1 MSSHLYPPS
10 VPFRRP
16 LAPRHGRNER
26 NVAHPV
32 LEGRA
37 DVYDDSQHPL
47 RCYIERLHKERKE
60 RDSHLNRSLD
70 TLHADII
77 RMSEKIENV
86 VTEQEHMAK
95 RNRKTQDLLTRV
107 KKNCAEL
114 NDNVDQNFRDLWEE
128 RTSLDK
134 KIASAQGQDAPVG
147 NECALLIFRGVKKAW
162 KRGAR
167 SSSKAV
173 LVCGRGA
180 EETFSGNQR
189 WEMALASLSHATEA
203 CTNTT
208 TP

>member
-1 MSSHLYPPS
+1 MTALCLSLLL
-10 VPFRRP
+10 RGP

-134 KIASAQGQDAPVG
+134 KIASAQGQ
-147 NECALLIFRGVKKAW
+147 GVKKAW